1 MKYYEVTF
9 TIKPATDD
17 ARDIVAAL
25 AGEAAFET
33 FEETT
38 DGLKGYVQQQLFD
51 DTLLRQTL
59 DACPLPD
66 LSVSYTV
73 SEAEDR
79 DWNEQWEQEGFEPI
93 LVEGGGLMVEGGR
106 SMVEGGRW
114 MVDGEMRPSI
124 LIHDGRHLANLE
136 RLDHLERL
144 EIEIDTHLAFGTGTH
159 ETTRLMCAALLDLFS
174 THHSPSTIHPSPST
188 IPHPPRV
195 LDCGTGTGI
204 LAITALK
211 LGAGEAVG
219 YDIDEWSAD
228 NARHNAVIN
237 RVDDRFTSLLGDATI
252 LNKVEGV
259 FDIVTA
265 NINRN
270 ILLADMPAFVAKMAP
285 QATLLLS
292 GFYTDDIPLLVAKA
306 EELGL
311 QLVAQREDNTW
322 ACLQFTHLSPLTSH
336 HSLLTTH
343 HSLPTTHH
351 SLLTTHHSPLTTHPE

>member
-1 MKYYEVTF
+1 M
-9 TIKPATDD
+9 
-17 ARDIVAAL
+17 
-25 AGEAAFET
+25 
-33 FEETT
+33 
-38 DGLKGYVQQQLFD
+38 
-51 DTLLRQTL
+51 
-59 DACPLPD
+59 
-66 LSVSYTV
+66 
-73 SEAEDR
+73 
-79 DWNEQWEQEGFEPI
+79 
-93 LVEGGGLMVEGGR
+93 
-106 SMVEGGRW
+106 
-114 MVDGEMRPSI
+114 
-124 LIHDGRHLANLE
+124 
-136 RLDHLERL
+136 
-144 EIEIDTHLAFGTGTH
+144 
-159 ETTRLMCAALLDLFS
+159 
-174 THHSPSTIHPSPST
+174 
-188 IPHPPRV
+188 
-195 LDCGTGTGI
+195 
-204 LAITALK
+204 
-211 LGAGEAVG
+211 G

-270 ILLADMPAFVAKMAP
+270 ILLADMPAFVEKMAP

-343 HSLPTTHH
+343 HSLLP
-351 SLLTTHHSPLTTHPE
+351 THPE